1 MQKLTF
7 IVFISHDL
15 HPSIF
20 VTNGQSRCISM
31 NIPMFTMVPM
41 QSYHLS
47 WLTNIGQALNIQFCL
62 QKNPNLLKS
71 LEIQFRELR
80 NICGTYHETSHGI
93 VNKISNKKWMKFK
106 NEWNPKMNEIQKWM
120 KFKNEWSS
128 KMNEIQKWMY
138 SKMNDIQF

>member
-1 MQKLTF
+1 MEYKWVQNVVDNGVQNEIKIRVQNGMQKLTF

-62 QKNPNLLKS
+62 QKKPNLLKS

-93 VNKISNKKWMKFK
+93 INVNFAISDRKQ
-106 NEWNPKMNEIQKWM
+106 QKSWIWGPTNSM
-120 KFKNEWSS
+120 
-128 KMNEIQKWMY
+128 
-138 SKMNDIQF
+138 